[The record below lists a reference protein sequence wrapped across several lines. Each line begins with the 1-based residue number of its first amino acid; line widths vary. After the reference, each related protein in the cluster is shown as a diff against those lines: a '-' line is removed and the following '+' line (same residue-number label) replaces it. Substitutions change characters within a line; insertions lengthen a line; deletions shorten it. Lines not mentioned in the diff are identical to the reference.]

1 MQHKNVGSFLADPRV
16 KRVLSSKPGQEGF
29 SLIELVVVIAV
40 LAILA
45 AVALPNFLG
54 VQKDG
59 QVATAKNTLATIVKE
74 CVASGLRGG
83 GTSFAS
89 VQSSQGKL
97 NGYTLS
103 SLGSGAADTCYGGV
117 AVGEG
122 DLADYVISYNTNTG
136 ATAKT
141 CSAGGTDYVNGCYA
155 SAGLLS
161 PVAAGAVSGG
171 SW

>member
-1 MQHKNVGSFLADPRV
+1 MASTSFHKFIADPRIQ
-16 KRVLSSKPGQEGF
+16 KTLSTKPGDEGF

-40 LAILA
+40 LAILS

-59 QVATAKNTLATIVKE
+59 QIAAAKNTLATVVKE
-74 CVASGLRGG
+74 CVTSGLRGT

-89 VQSSQGKL
+89 VQSTQGKL
-97 NGYTLS
+97 NGYTMSALAAT
-103 SLGSGAADTCYGGV
+103 GATNNCYN
-117 AVGEG
+117 AIAAG
-122 DLADYVISYNTNTG
+122 DNDLPDYVISYSTTTG

-141 CSAGGTDYVNGCYA
+141 CSTAATDYVAGCFA
-155 SAGLLS
+155 DDTLAAAVTAGN
-161 PVAAGAVSGG
+161 AG